1 MATTKLSDYK
11 IGFTDQFFF
20 DTNVWLLLFGTFAG
34 FQDKDQGE
42 YSKFLEELIT
52 KDTPIFISSMI
63 LSEFSNVI
71 LRRNF
76 NQWVS
81 SNNLVGQ
88 NFKTNFVPT
97 AEYRSSVESI
107 SIAIN
112 KILKLPNITKTGD
125 NFNAVDFNYILENF
139 KLVDFN
145 DSYIAGLALLNN
157 YKIVTNDGDFK
168 LIDARV
174 NVVTTQI

>member
-1 MATTKLSDYK
+1 M
-11 IGFTDQFFF
+11 
-20 DTNVWLLLFGTFAG
+20 
-34 FQDKDQGE
+34 
-42 YSKFLEELIT
+42 
-52 KDTPIFISSMI
+52 
-63 LSEFSNVI
+63 
-71 LRRNF
+71 
-76 NQWVS
+76 
-81 SNNLVGQ
+81 GQ
-88 NFKTNFVPT
+88 TFKTNFVPT

-125 NFNAVDFNYILENF
+125 NFNAIDFNYILENF